1 MQPVIIQQ
9 DSRAIVYDADA
20 LPAIEAQQFE
30 PEYWRGQGALSGS
43 APGRGTSW
51 FIDAPWGSSVLRQYR
66 RGGMV
71 ARFNRNH
78 YLYTGRERSRPFRE
92 FHVLENMAADGL
104 RVPAP
109 QAALCAARG
118 PVYQAALITRRIAPA
133 SALVEHFVDEEFD
146 WQRLGAELRT
156 FFNAGMEHADLNAR
170 NILIHQKS
178 QAAWVIDLDA
188 STYNPSRPGDGQDQ
202 LARLKR
208 SMHKLWPAGAPPL
221 IQAWEKLLKGH
232 AS

>member
-1 MQPVIIQQ
+1 MKPVIIQQ
-9 DSRAIVYDADA
+9 NSRAIVYDADA
-20 LPAIEAQQFE
+20 LPAMEPQFFD
-30 PEYWRGQGALSGS
+30 PEYWRGQGALTGS

-51 FIDAPWGSSVLRQYR
+51 FVDAPWGASVLRQYR

-92 FHVLENMAADGL
+92 FHVLENMTADGL

-109 QAALCAARG
+109 QAALCVVKG
-118 PVYQAALITRRIAPA
+118 LVYEAALITRRIAPA
-133 SALVEHFVDEEFD
+133 RALVEHFANENFD

-170 NILIHQKS
+170 NILIHDES
-178 QAAWVIDLDA
+178 HAAWVIDLDA
-188 STYNPSRPGDGQDQ
+188 SSYDPSRPGDGADQ

-208 SMHKLWPAGAPPL
+208 SLEKRWPADAPPMQRAW
-221 IQAWEKLLKGH
+221 QALLQGH

>member
-1 MQPVIIQQ
+1 MKPVITQQ
-9 DSRAIVYDADA
+9 ESRAIVYDADV
-20 LPAIEAQQFE
+20 LPAAEAQLFE

-43 APGRGTSW
+43 APGRGTTW
-51 FIDAPWGSSVLRQYR
+51 FIEAPWGASVLRHYR

-71 ARFNRNH
+71 ARFNQDQ

-92 FHVLENMAADGL
+92 FHVLENMVADGL

-109 QAALCAARG
+109 QAALCRVTG
-118 PVYQAALITRRIAPA
+118 PVYTAALMTRRIAPA
-133 SALVEHFVDEEFD
+133 RPLVDHLADEDFD

-170 NILIHQKS
+170 NILIHDES
-178 QAAWVIDLDA
+178 RAAWVIDLDA
-188 STYNPSRPGDGQDQ
+188 SSYDPLRPGDGSGQ
-202 LARLKR
+202 LERLKR
-208 SMHKLWPAGAPPL
+208 SLEKLWPDDAPPL
-221 IQAWEKLLKGH
+221 EDAWAALQTGH

>member
-1 MQPVIIQQ
+1 MKPVIIQQ

-20 LPAIEAQQFE
+20 LPAVEAQLFE

-43 APGRGTSW
+43 APGRGTTW
-51 FIDAPWGSSVLRQYR
+51 FIDAPWGDCVLRTYR

-78 YLYTGRERSRPFRE
+78 YLYTGFERSRPFRE

-109 QAALCAARG
+109 QAALCQVNG
-118 PVYQAALITRRIAPA
+118 PVYTAALITRRIAPA
-133 SALVEHFVDEEFD
+133 LPLTEHLADEDFD

-170 NILIHQKS
+170 NILIHEES
-178 QAAWVIDLDA
+178 RAAWVIDLDA
-188 STYNPSRPGDGQDQ
+188 SSYDPSHPGEGREQ
-202 LARLKR
+202 LLRLKR
-208 SMHKLWPAGAPPL
+208 SLEKLWPDDAPPL
-221 IQAWEKLLKGH
+221 EHAWAGLQSGH